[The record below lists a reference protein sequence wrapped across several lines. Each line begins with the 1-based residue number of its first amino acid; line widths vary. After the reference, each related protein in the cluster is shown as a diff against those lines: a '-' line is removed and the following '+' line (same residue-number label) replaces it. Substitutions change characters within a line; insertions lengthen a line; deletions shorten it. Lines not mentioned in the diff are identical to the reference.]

1 MLSAEEFM
9 FVLLAGGLT
18 NCHRRLVS
26 CSHWPHL
33 HRRQEGFSPF
43 YSAKALS
50 IEGQN

>member
-33 HRRQEGFSPF
+33 HRRQEGFF
-43 YSAKALS
+43 TVLFCQGF
-50 IEGQN
+50 ID